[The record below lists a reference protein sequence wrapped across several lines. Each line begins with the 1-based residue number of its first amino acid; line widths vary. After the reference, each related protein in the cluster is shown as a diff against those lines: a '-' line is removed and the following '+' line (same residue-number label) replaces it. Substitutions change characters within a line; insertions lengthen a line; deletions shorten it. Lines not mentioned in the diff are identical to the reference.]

1 MICQI
6 TLKTPNHK
14 IRYNVSMPIVT
25 LKEIHISFGP
35 RVIFDRLDLKIYPAE
50 KVGLVGPNGCGK
62 TTLLKM
68 ILGILPPD
76 IGQIHQRKALRLGY
90 LPQEPVFSG
99 EKTVLE
105 ELHSSAQ
112 EILDLQ
118 KRLHDSAHTLSGL
131 SGGELKSAMRQYDR
145 LSGEFEI
152 MGGYKYETRIKEIAA
167 GLGLEEK
174 HYSLK
179 TTQLSGGQLSRLG
192 LAKVLLADAGLLLLD
207 EPTNHLDWDATLWL
221 EKFLRNY
228 GGAALIVSHD
238 RFLLD
243 RLVCKIVEI
252 RDRKADVFTGN
263 YSTYRQEKEK
273 RDLEMGR
280 QYEQR
285 LEFIEK
291 TRDFVVRNINRKG
304 TKKVAQGRQT
314 RLDNLLKN
322 NPDFLEKPKHAREL
336 SFKFAEAKNRGKRVD
351 TVVACKNLAMCF
363 GKLTLFENMSF
374 EIFTG
379 ERTGIIGPNGMGKTT
394 LLKLALGQIQ
404 PTSGLV
410 VLKKSLSVG
419 YLDQAGAELN
429 PENTVLEE
437 AALVFPEMLP
447 EQMRRRLGAFLFV
460 KDDVFKKVADLSGGE
475 RNRLAL
481 CKLVL
486 SAPEVL
492 ILDEPTNHL
501 DIPSIEALENAIR
514 DFAGTIIV
522 VSHDRFFLDS
532 IARRLIVLGADE
544 LGKTSPGRFEFIN
557 GSFSRYAELLEERA
571 LKQEANPQAEKT
583 KRPRQ
588 DKPRKAA
595 PPELKQFNIWPVEK
609 IEKTIEETEAAIKK
623 LHESF
628 GEEKV
633 YKDYKL
639 LAQVQNQ
646 VKEKEQYLELLY
658 RAYELKTSSS

>member
-1 MICQI
+1 
-6 TLKTPNHK
+6 
-14 IRYNVSMPIVT
+14 MPIVA

-35 RVIFDRLDLKIYPAE
+35 QAIFDRLDLKIYPAE

-68 ILGILPPD
+68 ILGIQPPD
-76 IGQIHQRKALRLGY
+76 AGEVHQRKGLRFGY
-90 LPQEPVFSG
+90 LPQEPVFGG

-105 ELHSSAQ
+105 ELHDSAK

-118 KRLHDSAHTLSGL
+118 KRLHDSAHALSGL
-131 SGGELKSAMRQYDR
+131 SGGELKSAMHQYDR
-145 LSGEFEI
+145 LCNEFEI
-152 MGGYKYETRIKEIAA
+152 MGGYRYETRIKEIAA

-192 LAKVLLADAGLLLLD
+192 LAKVLLADANLLLLD

-221 EKFLRNY
+221 EKFLKNFD
-228 GGAALIVSHD
+228 GAALIVSHD

-243 RLVCKIVEI
+243 RLVCKIAEI
-252 RDRKADVFTGN
+252 RDHKADVFTGN
-263 YSTYRQEKEK
+263 YSGYRQEKEK
-273 RDLEMGR
+273 RDLELER

-285 LEFIEK
+285 LEFVEK
-291 TRDFVVRNINRKG
+291 TRDFIVRNINRKG

-322 NPDFLEKPKHAREL
+322 NPDFLEKSKRTREL
-336 SFKFAEAKNRGKRVD
+336 SFKFAEVEDKGKRAG
-351 TVVACKNLAMCF
+351 TVVECKNLTKSF
-363 GKLTLFENMSF
+363 GNLTLFENMSF
-374 EIFTG
+374 ELLNG
-379 ERTGIIGPNGMGKTT
+379 QRTGIIGPNGMGKTT
-394 LLKLALGQIQ
+394 LLKLALGQIE
-404 PTSGLV
+404 PTSGTIEI
-410 VLKKSLSVG
+410 KKPFSIG

-429 PENTVLEE
+429 SENTVLEE
-437 AALVFPEMLP
+437 AASVIPEMPP

-486 SAPEVL
+486 SEPEVL

-501 DIPSIEALENAIR
+501 DIPSIEALENALG
-514 DFAGTIIV
+514 DYTGTIIV
-522 VSHDRFFLDS
+522 VSHDRFFLDR
-532 IARRLIVLGADE
+532 IAKRLIVLGADE
-544 LGKTSPGRFEFIN
+544 LGKTTPGKFEFIN
-557 GSFSRYAELLEERA
+557 GSFGRYAELLEQRA
-571 LKQEANPQAEKT
+571 LEQEAGPQAT
-583 KRPRQ
+583 KPKKQKQ
-588 DKPRKAA
+588 DKPRKTT
-595 PPELKQFNIWPVEK
+595 PPELRQFNIWPAEK
-609 IEKTIEETEAAIKK
+609 IEHAIEETEATIKK

-628 GEEKV
+628 GDEKV
-633 YKDYKL
+633 YKDYKM
-639 LAQVQNQ
+639 LAQVQGQ

-658 RAYELKTSSS
+658 RAYELKTSKS

>member
-1 MICQI
+1 
-6 TLKTPNHK
+6 
-14 IRYNVSMPIVT
+14 MPIVT
-25 LKEIHISFGP
+25 LKEIHTSFGP
-35 RVIFDRLDLKIYPAE
+35 QVIFDRLDLKIYPAE
-50 KVGLVGPNGCGK
+50 KVGLVGSNGCGK

-76 IGQIHQRKALRLGY
+76 AGQVQQRKALRIGY
-90 LPQEPVFSG
+90 LPQEPFFCS

-105 ELHSSAQ
+105 ELHNSTQ

-118 KRLHDSAHTLSGL
+118 KRLHDSAETLSGF
-131 SGGELKSAMRQYDR
+131 SGGELKSAMQQYDR

-152 MGGYKYETRIKEIAA
+152 IGGYRYETKIKEIAA

-179 TTQLSGGQLSRLG
+179 TSQLSGGQLSRLG
-192 LAKVLLADAGLLLLD
+192 LAKVLLADANLLLLD

-252 RDRKADVFTGN
+252 RDRRADVFPGN
-263 YSTYRQEKEK
+263 YSSYRQEKEK
-273 RDLEMGR
+273 RDIELGR

-285 LEFIEK
+285 LDFIEK

-304 TKKVAQGRQT
+304 TKKVARGRQT
-314 RLDNLLKN
+314 RLNNLLKA
-322 NPDFLEKPKHAREL
+322 NPDFLEKPKHARKL
-336 SFKFAEAKNRGKRVD
+336 SFKFAEVENRGKRVD
-351 TVVACKNLAMCF
+351 TVMACKNLTKSF
-363 GKLTLFENMSF
+363 DGLTLFENMSF
-374 EIFTG
+374 ELFTG
-379 ERTGIIGPNGMGKTT
+379 QRTGIIGPNGMGKTT
-394 LLKLALGQIQ
+394 LLKLALGQIE
-404 PTSGLV
+404 PTSGTIE
-410 VLKKSLSVG
+410 LKKTLSVG

-429 PENTVLEE
+429 SENTVLEE
-437 AALVFPEMLP
+437 AAKVSPEMLP

-486 SAPEVL
+486 SEPEVL

-501 DIPSIEALENAIR
+501 DIPSIEALENALR
-514 DFAGTIIV
+514 DYTGTIIV
-522 VSHDRFFLDS
+522 ISHDRFFLD
-532 IARRLIVLGADE
+532 RTVHRLIVLGADE
-544 LGKTSPGRFEFIN
+544 LGKTAPGRFEFIN
-557 GSFSRYAELLEERA
+557 GSFSRYAELLEQRA
-571 LKQEANPQAEKT
+571 LEQETVRQAAKPKT
-583 KRPRQ
+583 QKR
-588 DKPRKAA
+588 DKPRKTT
-595 PPELKQFNIWPVEK
+595 PPELKQFNAWSAEK
-609 IEKTIEETEAAIKK
+609 IEQAIEETEAKIKG

-628 GEEKV
+628 GDEKV

-639 LAQVQNQ
+639 LAKVQGQ

-658 RAYELKTSSS
+658 RAYELKTSKR

>member
-1 MICQI
+1 
-6 TLKTPNHK
+6 
-14 IRYNVSMPIVT
+14 MPIVT

-35 RVIFDRLDLKIYPAE
+35 QVIFDRLDLKIYPAE

-68 ILGILPPD
+68 ILGEPVPD
-76 IGQIHQRKALRLGY
+76 AGEIHKRKALRIGY
-90 LPQEPVFSG
+90 LPQEPVFCG

-118 KRLHDSAHTLSGL
+118 KRMHDSAHALSRL
-131 SGGELKSAMRQYDR
+131 SGGELKAAMHQYDR

-152 MGGYKYETRIKEIAA
+152 MGGYKYKTRIKEIAA

-192 LAKVLLADAGLLLLD
+192 LAKVLLAGASLLLLD

-221 EKFLRNY
+221 EKFLKNY
-228 GGAALIVSHD
+228 GGAAMIVSHD

-252 RDRKADVFTGN
+252 RDRRADVFPGN
-263 YSTYRQEKEK
+263 YSSYRQEKEK
-273 RDLEMGR
+273 RDLELGR

-304 TKKVAQGRQT
+304 TKKVARGRQT
-314 RLDNLLKN
+314 RLDNLLKA
-322 NPDFLEKPKHAREL
+322 NPDFLEKPEHAREL
-336 SFKFAEAKNRGKRVD
+336 SFKFAEVENKGKRAD
-351 TVVACKNLAMCF
+351 AVVACKNLTKRF
-363 GKLTLFENMSF
+363 DGLTLFENLSF
-374 EIFTG
+374 ELLTG
-379 ERTGIIGPNGMGKTT
+379 QRTGVIGPNGMGKTT
-394 LLKLALGQIQ
+394 LLKLALGQIE
-404 PTSGLV
+404 PTSGTIE
-410 VLKKSLSVG
+410 LKKSLSVG

-437 AALVFPEMLP
+437 AASLIPEMLP

-460 KDDVFKKVADLSGGE
+460 KNDVFKKVADLSGGE

-486 SAPEVL
+486 SGPEVL

-501 DIPSIEALENAIR
+501 DIPSIEALENALQNYT
-514 DFAGTIIV
+514 GTIIAI
-522 VSHDRFFLDS
+522 SHDRFFLDR
-532 IARRLIVLGADE
+532 IAQRLIVLGADE
-544 LGKTSPGRFEFIN
+544 LGKTAPGKYEFIN
-557 GSFSRYAELLEERA
+557 GSFSRYAELLEQRA
-571 LKQEANPQAEKT
+571 LEQAIGQQAARP
-583 KRPRQ
+583 KRPKR
-588 DKPRKAA
+588 DKPRKTTL
-595 PPELKQFNIWPVEK
+595 PELKQFKAWPAEK
-609 IEKTIEETEAAIKK
+609 IEQAIEETEAKIKG
-623 LHESF
+623 LYESF
-628 GEEKV
+628 GNEKV

>member
-1 MICQI
+1 
-6 TLKTPNHK
+6 
-14 IRYNVSMPIVT
+14 MPIVT
-25 LKEIHISFGP
+25 LKDIHISFGSQM
-35 RVIFDRLDLKIYPAE
+35 IFDRLDLKIYPAE
-50 KVGLVGPNGCGK
+50 KVGLVGSNGCGK

-68 ILGILPPD
+68 ILGQMPPD
-76 IGQIHQRKALRLGY
+76 AGEIHQRKGLRFGY

-105 ELHSSAQ
+105 ELHTSAA

-118 KRLHDSAHTLSGL
+118 KRLHDSAETLSGL
-131 SGGELKSAMRQYDR
+131 HGSELKTAMHQYDR

-152 MGGYKYETRIKEIAA
+152 IGGYRYETKIKEIAA

-192 LAKVLLADAGLLLLD
+192 LAKVLLADASMLLLD

-221 EKFLRNY
+221 EKFLKNY

-252 RDRKADVFTGN
+252 RERKADVFTGN

-273 RDLEMGR
+273 RDIELSR

-285 LEFIEK
+285 VEFIEK

-304 TKKVAQGRQT
+304 TKKVARGRQT
-314 RLDNLLKN
+314 RLDNLLKA
-322 NPDFLEKPKHAREL
+322 NPDFLEKPKNQREL
-336 SFKFAEAKNRGKRVD
+336 SFKFSEVENRGKRVD
-351 TVVACKNLAMCF
+351 TVVECKNLTKRF
-363 GKLTLFENMSF
+363 GDLSLFENMSF
-374 EIFTG
+374 ELMTG
-379 ERTGIIGPNGMGKTT
+379 QRTGIIGPNGMGKTT
-394 LLKLALGQIQ
+394 LLKLALGQIE
-404 PTSGLV
+404 PTSGTIE
-410 VLKKSLSVG
+410 LKKTVSIG

-429 PENTVLEE
+429 PQNTVLEE
-437 AALVFPEMLP
+437 AATVIPDMLP
-447 EQMRRRLGAFLFV
+447 EQVRRRLGAFLFA

-486 SAPEVL
+486 SEPEVL

-501 DIPSIEALENAIR
+501 DIPSIEALENALQ
-514 DFAGTIIV
+514 DYTGTIIA
-522 VSHDRFFLDS
+522 VSHDRFFLDR
-532 IARRLIVLGADE
+532 IAQRLIVLGADE
-544 LGKTSPGRFEFIN
+544 LGKTTPGRFEFVA
-557 GSFSRYAELLEERA
+557 GSFSRYAELLEQRA
-571 LKQEANPQAEKT
+571 LEQEKAPQAEKPKKT
-583 KRPRQ
+583 RP
-588 DKPRKAA
+588 DKPRKTT
-595 PPELKQFNIWPVEK
+595 PPELRQFNIWPVEK
-609 IEKTIEETEAAIKK
+609 IEKTIEETEEEIRK

-628 GEEKV
+628 GDEKV
-633 YKDYKL
+633 YKDYKM
-639 LAQVQNQ
+639 LAHVQEQ
-646 VKEKEQYLELLY
+646 IKEKEQYLELLY
-658 RAYELKTSSS
+658 RAYDLKTNKT

>member
-1 MICQI
+1 
-6 TLKTPNHK
+6 
-14 IRYNVSMPIVT
+14 MPIVT
-25 LKEIHISFGP
+25 LKDIHISFGSQ
-35 RVIFDRLDLKIYPAE
+35 VIFDRLDLKIYPAQ
-50 KVGLVGPNGCGK
+50 KAGLIGHNGSGK

-68 ILGILPPD
+68 ILGILKPD
-76 IGQIHQRKALRLGY
+76 AGEVQQRKALRIGY

-105 ELHSSAQ
+105 ELHASAQ

-118 KRLHDSAHTLSGL
+118 KRIHDSAHTLSGL
-131 SGGELKSAMRQYDR
+131 SGSELKTAMHQYDR
-145 LSGEFEI
+145 LCGEFEI
-152 MGGYKYETRIKEIAA
+152 MGGYRYETRIKEIAA

-192 LAKVLLADAGLLLLD
+192 LAKVLLADANLLLLD

-221 EKFLRNY
+221 ETFLKNFD
-228 GGAALIVSHD
+228 GAALIVSHD

-252 RDRKADVFTGN
+252 RDRKTDVFTGN

-273 RDLEMGR
+273 RDLEHQR

-285 LEFIEK
+285 VEFVEK
-291 TRDFVVRNINRKG
+291 TRDFIVRNINRKG

-322 NPDFLEKPKHAREL
+322 NPDFLEKSKHTREL
-336 SFKFAEAKNRGKRVD
+336 SFKFAEVEDKGKRAG
-351 TVVACKNLAMCF
+351 TVVECKNLTKSF
-363 GKLTLFENMSF
+363 GNLTLFENMNF
-374 EIFTG
+374 ELLNG
-379 ERTGIIGPNGMGKTT
+379 QRTGIIGPNGMGKTT
-394 LLKLALGQIQ
+394 LLKLALGQIE
-404 PTSGLV
+404 PTSGTIEI
-410 VLKKSLSVG
+410 KRPYSIG

-429 PENTVLEE
+429 SQNSVLEE
-437 AALVFPEMLP
+437 AALIIPEMPP
-447 EQMRRRLGAFLFV
+447 EQVRRRLGAFMFI

-486 SAPEVL
+486 SEPEVL

-501 DIPSIEALENAIR
+501 DIPSIEALENALR
-514 DFAGTIIV
+514 DYAGTIIA
-522 VSHDRFFLDS
+522 VSHDRFFLDR
-532 IARRLIVLGADE
+532 IAQRLIVLGADE
-544 LGKTSPGRFEFIN
+544 LGKTTPGKFEFIP
-557 GSFSRYAELLEERA
+557 GSFSRYAELLEQRA
-571 LKQEANPQAEKT
+571 LEHQAAPQKEKPKT
-583 KRPRQ
+583 QKQ
-588 DKPRKAA
+588 DKPKKTT
-595 PPELKQFNIWPVEK
+595 PPELRQFNIWSAEK
-609 IEKTIEETEAAIKK
+609 IEQAIEETEAAIKE

-628 GEEKV
+628 GDEKV

-639 LAQVQNQ
+639 LDQVQNQ
-646 VKEKEQYLELLY
+646 VKEKEHYRELLY
-658 RAYELKTSSS
+658 RAYDLKTNKN

>member
-1 MICQI
+1 
-6 TLKTPNHK
+6 
-14 IRYNVSMPIVT
+14 MPIVT

-35 RVIFDRLDLKIYPAE
+35 QVIFDRLDLKLYPAE
-50 KVGLVGPNGCGK
+50 KVGLVGANGSGK

-68 ILGILPPD
+68 ILGILSPD
-76 IGQIHQRKALRLGY
+76 VGEVQQRKGLRFGY
-90 LPQEPVFSG
+90 LPQEPVFNG

-105 ELHSSAQ
+105 ELHDSAQ
-112 EILDLQ
+112 EILGLQ
-118 KRLHDSAHTLSGL
+118 KKLHDLAETLSGL
-131 SGGELKSAMRQYDR
+131 HDDELKSAMQQYDR
-145 LSGEFEI
+145 LTSEFEI
-152 MGGYKYETRIKEIAA
+152 TGGYRYETKIKEIAA

-192 LAKVLLADAGLLLLD
+192 LAKVLLADANLLLLD

-221 EKFLRNY
+221 EKFLKNY

-252 RDRKADVFTGN
+252 RDHKANVYTGN

-273 RDLEMGR
+273 RDLELER

-285 LEFIEK
+285 LEFVEK
-291 TRDFVVRNINRKG
+291 TRDFIVRNINRKG

-322 NPDFLEKPKHAREL
+322 NPDFLEKSKRTREL
-336 SFKFAEAKNRGKRVD
+336 NFKFAEVENKGKRVD
-351 TVVACKNLAMCF
+351 AVVTSKNLTKSF
-363 GKLTLFENMSF
+363 GNLTLFENMSF
-374 EIFTG
+374 ELMTG
-379 ERTGIIGPNGMGKTT
+379 QRTGIIGPNGMGKTT
-394 LLKLALGQIQ
+394 LLKLALGQIE
-404 PTSGLV
+404 PTSGTIDI
-410 VLKKSLSVG
+410 KKTLSIG

-429 PENTVLEE
+429 SENTVLEE
-437 AALVFPEMLP
+437 AALILPEMLP
-447 EQMRRRLGAFLFV
+447 EQVRKRLGAFLFV
-460 KDDVFKKVADLSGGE
+460 KNDVFKKIADLSGGE

-486 SAPEVL
+486 SEPEVL

-501 DIPSIEALENAIR
+501 DIPSIEALENALQHYT
-514 DFAGTIIV
+514 GTIIA
-522 VSHDRFFLDS
+522 VSHDRFFLDR
-532 IARRLIVLGADE
+532 IAHRLIVLGADQ
-544 LGKTSPGRFEFIN
+544 LGKTTPGKFEFIP
-557 GSFSRYAELLEERA
+557 GSFSRYTELLEQRA
-571 LKQEANPQAEKT
+571 LEQEAIPQAVKPKT
-583 KRPRQ
+583 HKQ
-588 DKPRKAA
+588 DKPRKTT
-595 PPELKQFNIWPVEK
+595 PPELRQFNIWPAEK
-609 IEKTIEETEAAIKK
+609 IEKAIEDTEAQIKE

-628 GEEKV
+628 GDEKV
-633 YKDYKL
+633 YKDYKM

-658 RAYELKTSSS
+658 RAYELKTSKN

>member
-1 MICQI
+1 
-6 TLKTPNHK
+6 
-14 IRYNVSMPIVT
+14 MPIVT
-25 LKEIHISFGP
+25 LKEIHRSFGAQ
-35 RVIFDRLDLKIYPAE
+35 VIFERLDLKIYPAE

-68 ILGILPPD
+68 ILGELPPD
-76 IGQIHQRKALRLGY
+76 AGQIHQRKGLRIGY
-90 LPQEPVFSG
+90 LPQEPVFGG

-105 ELHSSAQ
+105 ELHTSAA

-118 KRLHDSAHTLSGL
+118 KRIHDTAHNLSGL
-131 SGGELKSAMRQYDR
+131 SGSELKAAMQQYDR

-152 MGGYKYETRIKEIAA
+152 MGGYRYETRIKEIAA

-174 HYSLK
+174 HYALK

-192 LAKVLLADAGLLLLD
+192 LAKVLLADANLLLLD

-252 RDRKADVFTGN
+252 RDRRTDVYPGN

-273 RDLEMGR
+273 RDIELGR

-285 LEFIEK
+285 KEFIEK

-304 TKKVAQGRQT
+304 TKGVAQGRQT
-314 RLDNLLKN
+314 RLETLLKN
-322 NPDFLEKPKHAREL
+322 NPDYLEKPKHTREL
-336 SFKFAEAKNRGKRVD
+336 SFKFAEVEDRGKRVD
-351 TVVACKNLAMCF
+351 TVVECKNLTKSF
-363 GKLTLFENMSF
+363 GNLTLFENMSF
-374 EIFTG
+374 EISRG
-379 ERTGIIGPNGMGKTT
+379 QRTGIIGPNGMGKTT
-394 LLKLALGQIQ
+394 LLKLALGQIE
-404 PTSGLV
+404 PTSGTIE
-410 VLKKSLSVG
+410 LKKTLSVG

-437 AALVFPEMLP
+437 ATLVIPEMLP

-460 KDDVFKKVADLSGGE
+460 KDDAFKKVADLSGGE

-486 SAPEVL
+486 SEPEIL

-501 DIPSIEALENAIR
+501 DIPSIEALENALR

-522 VSHDRFFLDS
+522 ISHDRFFLD
-532 IARRLIVLGADE
+532 RTVERLIVLGADE
-544 LGKTSPGRFEFIN
+544 TGKTATGRFEFIN
-557 GSFSRYAELLEERA
+557 GSFSQYAEILEQRA
-571 LKQEANPQAEKT
+571 LAREADPQIAKPKQS
-583 KRPRQ
+583 RQ
-588 DKPRKAA
+588 DKPRKTTPA
-595 PPELKQFNIWPVEK
+595 ELRQFNIWPAEK
-609 IEKTIEETEAAIKK
+609 IEQTIEETEAKIKG
-623 LHESF
+623 LYESF
-628 GEEKV
+628 GDEKV
-633 YKDYKL
+633 YKDYKM
-639 LAQVQNQ
+639 LAQVHEQ

-658 RAYELKTSSS
+658 RAYELKTSKS

>member
-1 MICQI
+1 
-6 TLKTPNHK
+6 
-14 IRYNVSMPIVT
+14 MPIAA

-35 RVIFDRLDLKIYPAE
+35 QVIFDRLDLKIYPAE

-68 ILGILPPD
+68 ILGIQPPD
-76 IGQIHQRKALRLGY
+76 AGEVHQRKGLRFGY
-90 LPQEPVFSG
+90 LPQEPVFG
-99 EKTVLE
+99 GDKTVLE

-118 KRLHDSAHTLSGL
+118 KRIHDSAHTLSGL
-131 SGGELKSAMRQYDR
+131 SGGELKSAMQQYDR
-145 LSGEFEI
+145 LCNEFEI
-152 MGGYKYETRIKEIAA
+152 MGGYRYETKIKEIAA
-167 GLGLEEK
+167 GLGLKEE

-192 LAKVLLADAGLLLLD
+192 LAKVLLADANLLLLD

-221 EKFLRNY
+221 EKFLKNY

-273 RDLEMGR
+273 RDLELER

-285 LEFIEK
+285 LEFVEK

-304 TKKVAQGRQT
+304 TKNVARGRQT
-314 RLDNLLKN
+314 RLDNLLKA
-322 NPDFLEKPKHAREL
+322 NPDFLEKPKGEREL
-336 SFKFAEAKNRGKRVD
+336 SFKFAEVENRGKRVD
-351 TVVACKNLAMCF
+351 TVVECKNLTKRF
-363 GKLTLFENMSF
+363 GDLSLFENLSF
-374 EIFTG
+374 ELFTG
-379 ERTGIIGPNGMGKTT
+379 QRTGIIGPNGMGKTT
-394 LLKLALGQIQ
+394 LLKLALGQIE
-404 PTSGLV
+404 PTSGTIE
-410 VLKKSLSVG
+410 LKKTLSVG

-429 PENTVLEE
+429 SENTVLEE
-437 AALVFPEMLP
+437 AASVIPEMLP

-486 SAPEVL
+486 SEPEVL

-501 DIPSIEALENAIR
+501 DIPSIEALENALG
-514 DFAGTIIV
+514 DYTGTIIV
-522 VSHDRFFLDS
+522 VSHDRFFLDR
-532 IARRLIVLGADE
+532 IAQRLIVLGADE
-544 LGKTSPGRFEFIN
+544 LGKTTPGKFEFIN
-557 GSFSRYAELLEERA
+557 GSFSRYAELLEQRA
-571 LKQEANPQAEKT
+571 LEQEAIPQAAKP
-583 KRPRQ
+583 KKSRQ
-588 DKPRKAA
+588 DKPRKTT
-595 PPELKQFNIWPVEK
+595 PPELRQFNIWPAEK
-609 IEKTIEETEAAIKK
+609 IERAIEETEATIKK
-623 LHESF
+623 LYESF
-628 GEEKV
+628 GDEKV
-633 YKDYKL
+633 YKDYKM
-639 LAQVQNQ
+639 LARVHRQ

-658 RAYELKTSSS
+658 RAYELKTSKS

>member
-1 MICQI
+1 
-6 TLKTPNHK
+6 
-14 IRYNVSMPIVT
+14 MPIVT
-25 LKEIHISFGP
+25 LKDIHISFGAQS
-35 RVIFDRLDLKIYPAE
+35 IFDRLDLKIYPAE
-50 KVGLVGPNGCGK
+50 KVGLVGSNGCGK

-68 ILGILPPD
+68 ILGELAPD
-76 IGQIHQRKALRLGY
+76 AGQIHQRKALRMGY
-90 LPQEPVFSG
+90 LPQEPVFGG
-99 EKTVLE
+99 EKAVLE
-105 ELHSSAQ
+105 ELHTSAQ

-118 KRLHDSAHTLSGL
+118 KKLHDLAETLSGL
-131 SGGELKSAMRQYDR
+131 SGGELKSAMQQYGR
-145 LSGEFEI
+145 LSSEFEI
-152 MGGYKYETRIKEIAA
+152 IGGYRYETKIKEIAA

-192 LAKVLLADAGLLLLD
+192 LAKVLLADANLLLLD

-221 EKFLRNY
+221 EKFLKNY

-252 RDRKADVFTGN
+252 RDRKADVYTGN
-263 YSTYRQEKEK
+263 YSSYRMEKEK
-273 RDLEMGR
+273 RDLELGR

-285 LEFIEK
+285 LEFVEK
-291 TRDFVVRNINRKG
+291 TRDFIVRNINRKG

-322 NPDFLEKPKHAREL
+322 NPDFLEKSKRTREL
-336 SFKFAEAKNRGKRVD
+336 SFKFAEVENKGKRAG
-351 TVVACKNLAMCF
+351 TVVECKNLTKSF
-363 GKLTLFENMSF
+363 GNLTLFENMSF
-374 EIFTG
+374 ELMTG
-379 ERTGIIGPNGMGKTT
+379 QRTGIIGPNGMGKTT
-394 LLKLALGQIQ
+394 LLKLALGQIE
-404 PTSGLV
+404 PTSGTIELR
-410 VLKKSLSVG
+410 KTLSVG

-437 AALVFPEMLP
+437 AALVIPEMLP
-447 EQMRRRLGAFLFV
+447 EQVRKRLGAFLFV

-486 SAPEVL
+486 SEPEVL

-501 DIPSIEALENAIR
+501 DIPSIEALENALK
-514 DFAGTIIV
+514 DYTGTIIA
-522 VSHDRFFLDS
+522 VSHDRFFLDR
-532 IARRLIVLGADE
+532 IAKRLIVFGADE
-544 LGKTSPGRFEFIN
+544 LGKTAPGRFEFIT
-557 GSFSRYAELLEERA
+557 GSFSRYAELLEQRA
-571 LKQEANPQAEKT
+571 LERETIPQAARP
-583 KRPRQ
+583 KRPKQ
-588 DKPRKAA
+588 DKPRKTT
-595 PPELKQFNIWPVEK
+595 PPELKQFNIWPAEK
-609 IEKTIEETEAAIKK
+609 IEKAIEETEATIKK

-633 YKDYKL
+633 YKDYKM
-639 LAQVQNQ
+639 LAQVQSQ

-658 RAYELKTSSS
+658 RAYELKTSKS